1 MIQHLSLKRLILI
14 SSLVHL
20 GLVILLLLNSQ
31 IKIEDSVSFKTQV
44 FFEKSSKPKT
54 RQKRKVPPQTK
65 RVEKPEPEPLKITKI
80 PQQDTPLEPLP
91 ISEEVSPDELENS
104 PNRLENSPKE
114 IKSGDA
120 IKTFAR
126 SWQRKN
132 QVRSY
137 KATLARIV
145 SGNWVLPPVN
155 KKIFQILIETI
166 IKPDGTIL
174 QTNFIKKTGFT
185 VLDTAALKSIQI
197 SAPFPEFD
205 GFQLSNQKTLRIVFR
220 FTHDRIEY

>member
-1 MIQHLSLKRLILI
+1 MILI

-20 GLVILLLLNSQ
+20 GLVILLLFSSQ
-31 IKIEDSVSFKTQV
+31 TKIEDSVSFKTQV
-44 FFEKSSKPKT
+44 VFEKSSKPKT
-54 RQKRKVPPQTK
+54 RKKKKAPPQTK
-65 RVEKPEPEPLKITKI
+65 RIKKPKPEPLKITRIPQPEPEPLKITRI

-91 ISEEVSPDELENS
+91 ISGKVSPDELENS
-104 PNRLENSPKE
+104 PEE
-114 IKSGDA
+114 IESGDV

-145 SGNWVLPPVN
+145 SENWVLPPVN

-205 GFQLSNQKTLRIVFR
+205 DFQLSNQKTLRIVFR
-220 FTHDRIEY
+220 FTHNRIEY